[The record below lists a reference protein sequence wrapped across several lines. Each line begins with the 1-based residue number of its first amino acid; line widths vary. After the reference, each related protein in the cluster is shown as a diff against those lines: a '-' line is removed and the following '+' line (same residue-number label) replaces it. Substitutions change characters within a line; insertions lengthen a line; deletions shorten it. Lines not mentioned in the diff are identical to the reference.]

1 MRPTADKFQYRACTG
16 GSSFLRVWLC
26 APVCRVRSLQ
36 CMEVHTALRDISV
49 GQNETAAPSAG
60 IHLVSYSPSFRLES
74 SPTAEA
80 PGLPS
85 PGGPLLM
92 VAALSVLSVLC
103 VCVLVTVVVVI
114 VVRVRRGLRR
124 WRQTS
129 HTPEKTRQRTSGNG
143 ATAHLLSSALSNQNF
158 EWCRPRSLSPSSPVL
173 SSSPRS
179 TLHCTLPTHLPSSPT
194 STHNYSEIRSLSPNQ
209 ATVVHPTPSSPRPH
223 FYDEVECE
231 DPVKSETLVGSG
243 EWAKTEQVHLY
254 SLLEDPTEHSP
265 PSLASN
271 QHSLANSGGP
281 QTHNPESRESS
292 PMSRCSSVSVQDSNP
307 DWVLSPVARFR
318 PSQPPRRVVPYRV
331 SLILPLW
338 EGRERGGPALPLP
351 AQLAGR
357 HPTFTTSCQGLEES
371 GRYNHL
377 EGVTVGYG
385 SLEENAVYATLE
397 PFVGPDTMRLRSS
410 SCDARLYNH
419 LQH

>member
-1 MRPTADKFQYRACTG
+1 
-16 GSSFLRVWLC
+16 
-26 APVCRVRSLQ
+26 
-36 CMEVHTALRDISV
+36 
-49 GQNETAAPSAG
+49 
-60 IHLVSYSPSFRLES
+60 
-74 SPTAEA
+74 
-80 PGLPS
+80 
-85 PGGPLLM
+85 M

-103 VCVLVTVVVVI
+103 VGVLVTVVVVI

-129 HTPEKTRQRTSGNG
+129 HTPEKTRRRTSGNG

-173 SSSPRS
+173 SSSPHS
-179 TLHCTLPTHLPSSPT
+179 TLPSTVHCTLPTHLPPSPT

-209 ATVVHPTPSSPRPH
+209 ATVVRPTPSSPRPH
-223 FYDEVECE
+223 FYEEVEC
-231 DPVKSETLVGSG
+231 DDLVKSETLVGSG
-243 EWAKTEQVHLY
+243 EWAKTEQV
-254 SLLEDPTEHSP
+254 SRLEDPTEHSASSP

-271 QHSLANSGGP
+271 QHSLANSGGS
-281 QTHNPESRESS
+281 QTRNPVSRESS
-292 PMSRCSSVSVQDSNP
+292 PIMSQCSSVSVQDSNP
-307 DWVLSPVARFR
+307 DWVLSPVARFH
-318 PSQPPRRVVPYRV
+318 SAQAPRRVIPYRV

-351 AQLAGR
+351 TQLAGR
-357 HPTFTTSCQGLEES
+357 HPAFSTSCQGLDES

-397 PFVGPDTMRLRSS
+397 PFVGPETMRPRSH
-410 SCDARLYNH
+410 SCDACLYNH